1 MRDKNFSKPFYFFNL
16 VRNGMS
22 EIGDRLDRTIDVL
35 NKPLVKGV
43 LVTTFSLGMFLA
55 TWWGVAIFMDLAY
68 LPTPDLVFKALFRSF
83 TTVDPNLSVT
93 MWGNILASLQRFVL
107 GFLLALIVSIPI
119 GLAMGYS
126 KLFDLIAK
134 PVVELF
140 RPIPPIAWVPFF
152 IAVFLFF
159 WGPIMVIF
167 VGVLF
172 PLLSNIYFG
181 VKSVDPIL
189 LDAARTQGASRLQ
202 LFTKVVFPYTVPF
215 LMTGVRIGMG
225 IGWMCIVAAEMIGVR
240 GGGIGYYI
248 NLQAN
253 LGLFD
258 SMFAGMIVIAILG
271 LATTGIMQYF
281 ENVTNRRMGIR

>member
-1 MRDKNFSKPFYFFNL
+1 
-16 VRNGMS
+16 MS
-22 EIGDRLDRTIDVL
+22 EGVDYLDRFIDIL
-35 NKPLVKGV
+35 HKPWIKNS
-43 LVTTFSLGMFLA
+43 LVTFFSIGMFVL
-55 TWWGVAIFMDLAY
+55 TWWAVAIFLDLAY
-68 LPTPDLVFKALFRSF
+68 LPTPDHVLKALVRSF
-83 TTVDPNLSVT
+83 TTIDPNLGVD
-93 MWGNILASLQRFVL
+93 MWGNIFASLQRFVL
-107 GFLLALIVSIPI
+107 GFLLAMIVAVPV

-126 KLFDLIAK
+126 KLFDLLAK

-152 IAVFLFF
+152 IAVFLYF

-181 VKSVDPIL
+181 VRSVEPIL

-215 LMTGVRIGMG
+215 LMTGIRIGMG

-248 NLQAN
+248 SLQAN
-253 LGLFD
+253 LGVFD
-258 SMFAGMIVIAILG
+258 SMFAGMIVIAVLG
-271 LATTGIMQYF
+271 LATTGIMQYL
-281 ENVTNRRMGIR
+281 ENITNRRMGIR